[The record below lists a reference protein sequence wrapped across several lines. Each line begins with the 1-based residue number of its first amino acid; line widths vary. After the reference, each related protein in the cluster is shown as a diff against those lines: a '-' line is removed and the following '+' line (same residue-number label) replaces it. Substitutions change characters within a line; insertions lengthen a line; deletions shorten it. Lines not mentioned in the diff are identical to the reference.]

1 MINIA
6 YKIVPRKSDADSVVL
21 KISSSV
27 IPKSVQARCFMILY
41 QLKMKSVRELD
52 HKISTVAGALFS
64 IKLKNTT
71 KQDKLEHQKSTRKQ
85 TGEWP

>member
-1 MINIA
+1 MA
-6 YKIVPRKSDADSVVL
+6 RKSDADSVVL

-52 HKISTVAGALFS
+52 HKISTVAGALFFYQ
-64 IKLKNTT
+64 IK
-71 KQDKLEHQKSTRKQ
+71 EHHKTRQIGTPEVYQKTNWRMAIA
-85 TGEWP
+85 P

>member
-1 MINIA
+1 MINIP

-21 KISSSV
+21 KMSSSV
-27 IPKSVQARCFMILY
+27 IPKSVQTRCFMILY

-52 HKISTVAGALFS
+52 QKISTVAGALFS

-71 KQDKLEHQKSTRKQ
+71 KQDKLEHQKTNWRMAIAL
-85 TGEWP
+85 

>member
-1 MINIA
+1 MA
-6 YKIVPRKSDADSVVL
+6 RKSDADSVVL

-41 QLKMKSVRELD
+41 QLKMRSVRELD
-52 HKISTVAGALFS
+52 YKISTVAGALFS

-71 KQDKLEHQKSTRKQ
+71 KQDKLEHQKSTRK
-85 TGEWP
+85 

>member
-27 IPKSVQARCFMILY
+27 IPKSVQTRCFMILY
-41 QLKMKSVRELD
+41 QLKMKSVREWD
-52 HKISTVAGALFS
+52 QKISTVAGALFS
-64 IKLKNTT
+64 IKLKNAT
-71 KQDKLEHQKSTRKQ
+71 KQDKLEHQKTNWRMAIA
-85 TGEWP
+85 P

>member
-1 MINIA
+1 MINIP

-21 KISSSV
+21 KMSSSV
-27 IPKSVQARCFMILY
+27 IPKSVQTRCFMILY

-52 HKISTVAGALFS
+52 QKISTVAGALFS

-71 KQDKLEHQKSTRKQ
+71 KQDKLEHQKTNWRMAIA
-85 TGEWP
+85 P